1 MDIQRIEE
9 LLRTRP
15 PRERTYD
22 RPPPTLTETARPL
35 RATVRARG
43 GSPIG
48 LSAAAV
54 ALVLVLVAGAVVFG
68 GWRNGQ
74 PGVSEMS
81 STSPDNSTLAAS
93 PGSSTPTAPV
103 GLTTVQPRVLLSF
116 GTDDLASL
124 VLGPDGAAYILDNT
138 VHTVYWVSLQT
149 GARMPVLT
157 AGQGPFAGSG
167 VVGNPRLMTTGGQDV
182 LILDSFNSL
191 WRWRPAAGDA
201 TGRGTLI
208 KVDIPDSSTWGSGA
222 RAIGTSVVNPQIG
235 QYNFYVVVPS
245 QRQVLMYPPA
255 ADFSGYPTAGRVN
268 YLAVARDVSSVDD
281 MYVDGGVYLVDG
293 GKITGFKYEVGQA
306 VGGWSPA
313 DPSGPTPYYTHLTAD
328 NPAKDQGTCYAF
340 DRAGERIV
348 AFKKSDGSIVGQ
360 YIVPAGTPWLTALTG
375 MFVTTEA
382 AGTNPKLYWTESG
395 NLMTASLEPSSAPT
409 RSASSSAKV
418 PPLPNPSFQMYTVKP
433 GDNLQ
438 SIASRLG
445 LSLWELE
452 LANPQIHDFNYLQV
466 GWLLEIPPP
475 GLLTPAPASPGP
487 S

>member
-22 RPPPTLTETARPL
+22 RRLPTLAETARPL

-54 ALVLVLVAGAVVFG
+54 ALVLVLVAGAALFG

-74 PGVSEMS
+74 PGVSAMP
-81 STSPDNSTLAAS
+81 STSPDNSTPAAS
-93 PGSSTPTAPV
+93 SGSSTPTAPA
-103 GLTTVQPRVLLSF
+103 GLTTVQPQVLLSF
-116 GTDDLASL
+116 GTDDLASV

-138 VHTVYWVSLQT
+138 VHTVYRVDLKTSAKL
-149 GARMPVLT
+149 PVLT
-157 AGQGPFAGSG
+157 ASQPLSGGVAGD
-167 VVGNPRLMTTGGQDV
+167 PRLMTTGGQDV
-182 LILDSFNSL
+182 LILDNFNSL
-191 WRWRPAAGDA
+191 WRWRPAAGSQ

-208 KVDIPDSSTWGSGA
+208 KVDIPDSSTWGASA

-255 ADFSGYPTAGRVN
+255 ADFSGYPTAGRAS

-293 GKITGFKYEVGQA
+293 GKITRFKYEVGQT

-313 DPSGPTPYYTHLTAD
+313 DPSGPTPYYTRLTAD

-360 YIVPAGTPWLTALTG
+360 YMVPAGTPWLTALTG
-375 MFVTTEA
+375 MFVTTGA

-418 PPLPNPSFQMYTVKP
+418 PPSPNPSFQMYTVQP
-433 GDNLQ
+433 GDYAQ
-438 SIASRLG
+438 SIAHRFG

-452 LANPQIHDFNYLQV
+452 VANPQIHDFNYLQV

-475 GLLTPAPASPGP
+475 GWLTPAPASPGP